1 MKIPINFFS
10 MFETIPKNFHR
21 KARQTMSIFEHIE
34 SNSIKTSI
42 AKIV

>member
-1 MKIPINFFS
+1 

-21 KARQTMSIFEHIE
+21 KARQTMSIFEHIG
-34 SNSIKTSI
+34 SNFLKKPI